1 MNTPENN
8 ADQRFNN
15 ILTGSAVPTILVLV
29 IIWVTAAVLL
39 TISVLTQRDFTIL
52 KKGDAAPFSTW
63 ALTDFSYID
72 KAKTSAEKA
81 AARKNAPEY
90 LLISDARSKELNDD
104 LDTFLAAAR
113 NRAEMELQKQ
123 KYVPS
128 SSVPAQ
134 MAGKFIHFEELKN
147 LLANRTAL
155 EALRRA
161 FASSVSH
168 GIALKEQLV
177 NPNIRIITSGK
188 RLLDNFIPPDAGNAA
203 GQIIRKIKGSPE
215 FKNEL
220 REILTVLLAPG
231 NLVFDKER
239 TAADQEEAAKAVKD
253 SYKYCRAGELMVAQ
267 GALITDEMIR

>member
-1 MNTPENN
+1 LNTPENN

-29 IIWVTAAVLL
+29 LIWVTAAVLL

-90 LLISDARSKELNDD
+90 LLISNERSRELNDD

-128 SSVPAQ
+128 SSAPAQ

-147 LLANRTAL
+147 RYKVMSVPCLVVNNG
-155 EALRRA
+155 
-161 FASSVSH
+161 SVSF
-168 GIALKEQLV
+168 GKKNLSQILDLLQVEQ
-177 NPNIRIITSGK
+177 
-188 RLLDNFIPPDAGNAA
+188 A
-203 GQIIRKIKGSPE
+203 
-215 FKNEL
+215 
-220 REILTVLLAPG
+220 EI
-231 NLVFDKER
+231 N
-239 TAADQEEAAKAVKD
+239 
-253 SYKYCRAGELMVAQ
+253 
-267 GALITDEMIR
+267 